1 MIIQIYAFTRIEQAQ
16 EAAAL
21 GVNHIGFIAG
31 DYGLVYAELSYAQ
44 AHQMAASLPIQAHSV
59 ALTMSTQV
67 DEILSMAEVVNPS
80 IIHISTDPL
89 ELGLNET
96 EQLRIRLPD
105 HIKLMKAIP
114 VVDETSLDLAIKF
127 APFCDYL
134 LLDTKVGGMP
144 GVGATGRIH
153 DWRISRKIVE
163 SVSIPVI
170 LAGGLTP
177 ENVPQAI
184 QAVCPAGVDSNTSTN
199 IPGDPVEK
207 DMVRIRSFVKA
218 VHSMETSTEIPE

>member
-31 DYGLVYAELSYAQ
+31 DYGLVFAELSYAQ
-44 AHQMAASLPIQAHSV
+44 ARLMAASLPDQSHSV

-67 DEILSMAEVVNPS
+67 DEILRMAEEVNPN

-89 ELGLNET
+89 DVGLRET
-96 EQLRIRLPD
+96 EQLRLRLPKN
-105 HIKLMKAIP
+105 IKLLKAIP
-114 VVDETSLDLAIKF
+114 VVDESSIDLAIEF
-127 APFCDYL
+127 APLCDFL
-134 LLDTKVGGMP
+134 LLDSKVRGMP
-144 GVGATGRIH
+144 GVGATGRTH
-153 DWRISRKIVE
+153 DWTISNRIVQ
-163 SVSIPVI
+163 VVPIPVI
-170 LAGGLTP
+170 LAGGLTA
-177 ENVPQAI
+177 ENAAQAI
-184 QAVCPAGVDSNTSTN
+184 QAVHPAGVDSNTSTN

-218 VHSMETSTEIPE
+218 VHSMEASTEIPE

>member
-31 DYGLVYAELSYAQ
+31 DYGLVHAELSYAQ
-44 AHQMAASLPIQAHSV
+44 AHQMAASLPKQAHSV

-67 DEILSMAEVVNPS
+67 DEILRMAEVVNPS

-89 ELGLNET
+89 DLGLKET
-96 EQLRIRLPD
+96 EQLRMRLPES
-105 HIKLMKAIP
+105 IRLMKAIP
-114 VVDETSLDLAIKF
+114 VVDKESVDLAIKF
-127 APFCDYL
+127 APYCDYL

-144 GVGATGRIH
+144 GVGATGRTH
-153 DWRISRKIVE
+153 DWGISRKIVE
-163 SVSIPVI
+163 AVNIPVI

-184 QAVCPAGVDSNTSTN
+184 QAVHPAGVDSNTSTN

-207 DMVRIRSFVKA
+207 DMERIRYFVKA
-218 VHSMETSTEIPE
+218 VRSLETSTGIQA